1 MNELQAIIDAFADV
15 QRNHKNAVLATVV
28 KVKGSAY
35 RRPGARMLIT
45 EDGYRVGAISG
56 GCLEDDVCDRAKKI
70 LATGIPTV
78 VTYDTTSD
86 EDIFWGLG
94 MGCNGIIQ
102 VLIEPLQSQ
111 FNIEQLA
118 FLSCCLRLRQR
129 GVMATVFQSSGDTLA
144 SITSRIFLTE
154 SDTPIDRVADAELAK
169 KIIENARQVLKHGRT
184 SQIKSYQWSNS
195 EAEVLIEVIQPP
207 VSLVVFGAGDDA
219 IPVVRLAKELGWY
232 VTVIDRRAAYAT
244 STRFQEAD
252 AIAISH
258 PEEMR
263 SHLTLDCHTAAVVMT
278 HNYLCDRD
286 ILQTLIPSPLP
297 YIGILGARNRTEKL
311 LQDLQQIGF
320 VLDSEQLNRLYAP
333 VGLDIGAE
341 TPPEIALSIIAEIK
355 AVMADRSGGFLR
367 NRKAPIH
374 LQKQYDRTS
383 KMLAISFKYKI

>member
-1 MNELQAIIDAFADV
+1 MNELQAIIDAFADI

-56 GCLEDDVCDRAKKI
+56 GCLEDDVCDRAKEVI
-70 LATGIPTV
+70 ATGIPTV

-118 FLSCCLRLRQR
+118 FLSCCLHLRQR
-129 GVMATVFQSSGDTLA
+129 GVMATVFQSNITK
-144 SITSRIFLTE
+144 ITSGIFLNE
-154 SDTPIDRVADAELAK
+154 SGTLINQVEDAKLAK
-169 KIIENARQVLKHGRT
+169 NIIENAREALKHGRT
-184 SQIKSYQWSNS
+184 SQIKSYQWENT
-195 EAEVLIEVIQPP
+195 EAEVLIEVIHPP

-219 IPVVRLAKELGWY
+219 IPVVRLAKELGWD
-232 VTVIDRRAAYAT
+232 VTIIDRRAAYAT
-244 STRFQEAD
+244 SARFQEAD
-252 AIAISH
+252 AIVICH
-258 PEEMR
+258 PEEVR

-297 YIGILGARNRTEKL
+297 YIGILGARNRTKKL

-333 VGLDIGAE
+333 VGLDLGAE
-341 TPPEIALSIIAEIK
+341 TPLEIALAIIAEIK
-355 AVMADRSGGFLR
+355 AVMAERSGGFLR

-374 LQKQYDRTS
+374 VQKQYDRTS
-383 KMLAISFKYKI
+383 QILTISGSFGI

>member
-1 MNELQAIIDAFADV
+1 MNELQAIIEAFADV
-15 QRNHKNAVLATVV
+15 QQNHKNAVLATVV

-35 RRPGARMLIT
+35 RGPGARMLIT
-45 EDGYRVGAISG
+45 EDGCRVGAISG
-56 GCLEDDVCDRAKKI
+56 GCLEDDVCDRAKEVI
-70 LATGIPTV
+70 VTGIPII

-86 EDIFWGLG
+86 DDIFWGLG
-94 MGCNGIIQ
+94 MGCNGIIH

-111 FNIEQLA
+111 FNIEQIA
-118 FLSCCLRLRQR
+118 FLSGCFRWRQR
-129 GVMATVFQSSGDTLA
+129 GVMATVFRASGDNIT
-144 SITSRIFLTE
+144 SITSRIFLNE
-154 SDTPIDRVADAELAK
+154 SDTLINQVENAELAQ
-169 KIIENARQVLKHGRT
+169 KIIENAREVLKYGRT
-184 SQIKSYQWSNS
+184 SQIKSYQLGNS

-244 STRFQEAD
+244 STRFPLAD

-258 PEEMR
+258 PEEAR
-263 SHLTLDCHTAAVVMT
+263 SHLTLDYHTAAVVMT

-311 LQDLQQIGF
+311 LQDLQQIGC

-341 TPPEIALSIIAEIK
+341 TPQEIALAIIAEIK
-355 AVMADRSGGFLR
+355 AVMAERSGGFLR
-367 NRKAPIH
+367 NRKAPIY
-374 LQKQYDRTS
+374 LEKQNEQTS
-383 KMLAISFKYKI
+383 KILAISFQSKI